1 MEDVDDLLEG
11 FLGLVLA
18 SHIPEGD
25 AGLLLHIDLGVG
37 LAHAA
42 QAAHAALSTDAP
54 EQEHH
59 QSHHQQQGKHIGED
73 QAEEIGRLVHRLGVG
88 VIGVLLQHGQQ
99 LRVVHP
105 GQGDGD
111 ILLFLLRLGGNR
123 DQGVHQASAPAG
135 GLLPGQL
142 HLHAVPQGEGVF
154 AVLQIDGVDLVLR
167 QPLLEGGVGHFHST
181 HVGIAGGAA
190 LDHHCEQQGPKD
202 DADQAHDVS
211 LVVISVIVSFIW
223 FQRRKPPAFSI
234 RSFGLLR
241 PGVRGT
247 LISIIPYLL
256 IKNKKERCKHF
267 VKVDDA
273 APSPV
278 FFPGFLSFRPFSSDP
293 RNLTLPLP
301 AGL

>member
-42 QAAHAALSTDAP
+42 QSAHAALSTDAP

-154 AVLQIDGVDLVLR
+154 AVLHIDGVDLVLR

-181 HVGIAGGAA
+181 HVGIA
-190 LDHHCEQQGPKD
+190 
-202 DADQAHDVS
+202 
-211 LVVISVIVSFIW
+211 
-223 FQRRKPPAFSI
+223 
-234 RSFGLLR
+234 
-241 PGVRGT
+241 
-247 LISIIPYLL
+247 
-256 IKNKKERCKHF
+256 
-267 VKVDDA
+267 
-273 APSPV
+273 
-278 FFPGFLSFRPFSSDP
+278 
-293 RNLTLPLP
+293 
-301 AGL
+301 